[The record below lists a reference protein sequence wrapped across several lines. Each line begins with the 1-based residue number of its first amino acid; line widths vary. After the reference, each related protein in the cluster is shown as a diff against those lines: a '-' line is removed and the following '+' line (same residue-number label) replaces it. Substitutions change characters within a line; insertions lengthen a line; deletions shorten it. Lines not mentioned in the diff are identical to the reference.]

1 MHAEKN
7 IHPNTFITKSN
18 IFIRSTKCWQYVY
31 FSSFVEEDIIS
42 TLEIPLCW
50 AFLKVLPPLFA
61 LGSCHPKS
69 DLWEKPQ
76 KCESQ
81 IFSMTAVW
89 KQCRSTAQCVFMKI
103 AKTKQI
109 VLDKREIN
117 EGNRKQWTLCVPDKP
132 DWPGFHL
139 TIQFS
144 IAVIFNSCTKMQPK
158 CSLCFVWWTHIYHA
172 RKWLHLLYFQKYNN
186 PLKSNN
192 TMCCLISEFTSRPV
206 QKFYG
211 ETENFQ
217 ACLPVGTKR
226 NLYEIDL
233 D

>member
-1 MHAEKN
+1 MHADKN

-76 KCESQ
+76 PCESQ

-89 KQCRSTAQCVFMKI
+89 KQCRSTEQCVFMKI
-103 AKTKQI
+103 AKTNQI
-109 VLDKREIN
+109 VLDKSEIN
-117 EGNRKQWTLCVPDKP
+117 VGNRKQWTLCVPDKP

-144 IAVIFNSCTKMQPK
+144 IAVIFNNCAK
-158 CSLCFVWWTHIYHA
+158 CRQSVHRALWDGLTFTMHA
-172 RKWLHLLYFQKYNN
+172 NGSTCSIF
-186 PLKSNN
+186 KSITIHSNQ
-192 TMCCLISEFTSRPV
+192 TTRRAV
-206 QKFYG
+206 
-211 ETENFQ
+211 
-217 ACLPVGTKR
+217 
-226 NLYEIDL
+226 
-233 D
+233 